1 ALHLL
6 PGEILMAGSEPALH
20 RYRFSLETL
29 ASKVDVTCDSAFA
42 LDVHGGSGTVA
53 VAGAGGAVLLS
64 HYGTRVGRIV

>member
-1 ALHLL
+1 
-6 PGEILMAGSEPALH
+6 
-20 RYRFSLETL
+20 LETL